1 MCFAPPSRRG
11 IALFYEK
18 RSASFFI
25 GLPVSSAP
33 LFFFLT
39 YIHTKAAKLLSFTSL
54 LPCYSSNQKSIE
66 YEKLTV
72 NCSPRSFMNPF
83 LSSLS
88 SFLSSLKPSF
98 SLLLLAP
105 SSLIYYFSNLSL
117 GFSSGPLPFSHFSP
131 APPSGIYSIPS
142 GVLES
147 VFTLK
152 NGQQLFSLRLPNQV
166 VLLENSRSLNLSQFG
181 YLGHGTILSDGQTL
195 KLLSWSTS
203 KKLYPS
209 SNSRTPTNPV
219 LFKTSPIPFQS
230 PPPPSFSPF
239 KLNPSKGFF
248 KFASFS
254 QGPTSSSSY
263 LSTGSLSSSTSLS
276 HSSSHIIRFTPLSPN
291 SIYTNVSI
299 SHDFSISS
307 STSFSPSLGFFCS
320 FHTTTTRFGSL
331 FLAHFPLFLPSSS
344 LSLSGYFI
352 PIPCS
357 D

>member
-1 MCFAPPSRRG
+1 M
-11 IALFYEK
+11 
-18 RSASFFI
+18 
-25 GLPVSSAP
+25 
-33 LFFFLT
+33 
-39 YIHTKAAKLLSFTSL
+39 

-66 YEKLTV
+66 YEKTV

-88 SFLSSLKPSF
+88 SFLSSLKPSLSSFLSTLKPSF

-131 APPSGIYSIPS
+131 APPAGIYSIPS

-147 VFTLK
+147 VFSLK

-166 VLLENSRSLNLSQFG
+166 VLLENSLSINLSQFG
-181 YLGHGTILSDGQTL
+181 YLGHGTILSDGQNL

-209 SNSRTPTNPV
+209 SNSPTPTV
-219 LFKTSPIPFQS
+219 LFKSSPIPFQS
-230 PPPPSFSPF
+230 PPPPSYSPF

-263 LSTGSLSSSTSLS
+263 LSTGSLSSSTSIS

-299 SHDFSISS
+299 SPDFSISS
-307 STSFSPSLGFFCS
+307 STSFSPSVGFFCS
-320 FHTTTTRFGSL
+320 FHTTSRFGSL
-331 FLAHFPLFLPSSS
+331 FLSHFPLFLPSSS